1 MHCPPQLGSRRR
13 LSATTMSSPSAAAL
27 PGLADTVWG
36 QKDLRP
42 KYPKLEK
49 NEVADVVV
57 VGAGIAGLSI
67 AYNLVRSG
75 KSVVVLEYR
84 VRGAGQTGRTTAHL
98 MPWND
103 DYYYML
109 EKEFGPS
116 KTWLVG
122 DSHRQAIDWIER
134 VCKEEGIDCKF
145 KRLDGYLFANDDSS
159 DTLQK
164 LQQEFEASKRAGHED
179 ITMEVFDGKDPSLGK
194 MTHAI
199 RFPRA
204 ADFHPLMYGDSEVL
218 ILNGSCLKDL
228 GNAQAHEQ
236 QASCPSYALQSGLRY
251 IDGLADAFVKH
262 GGKLFEQS
270 RVKGQE
276 NSSVTTEDGFRV
288 DAKAV
293 VLATNS
299 PINHNLAIHA
309 RQAAYRS
316 YVVGLR
322 VAKGST
328 KSADWWSTASPYHY
342 VRIEEKAD
350 HDVLVVGGGDHPVGA
365 RQGSYL
371 NVWNNLE
378 EWARSRWSHAGERL
392 YQWSGEVYEPI
403 DKLHLHGRDPLHP
416 PGNTYIATGD
426 SGEGMTGGTIAGMV
440 ISDLICGRNNQW
452 AELYDP
458 TRLPPLS
465 METVQSEGEVAM
477 HTMQGYSDVL
487 PLKGT
492 DIAAIED
499 LVPDSGG
506 IMQQGLKKVA
516 VYRDESGTVHR
527 RSAVCPHMKC
537 IVQWNPLEKTFDCPC
552 HGSAFDP
559 YGRMINGPAKADLAP
574 I

>member
-1 MHCPPQLGSRRR
+1 MRCPPQLGSRRR
-13 LSATTMSSPSAAAL
+13 LSASTMSSLSAAAL

-42 KYPKLEK
+42 KFPKLEK

-109 EKEFGPS
+109 EKEFGTS

-134 VCKEEGIDCKF
+134 VCKEEGIDCNF

-194 MTHAI
+194 MTHAV

-204 ADFHPLMYGDSEVL
+204 ADFHPLMY
-218 ILNGSCLKDL
+218 
-228 GNAQAHEQ
+228 
-236 QASCPSYALQSGLRY
+236 
-251 IDGLADAFVKH
+251 IDGLADAFVRH
-262 GGKLFEQS
+262 GGKIFEQS
-270 RVKGQE
+270 RVKSQE

-288 DAKAV
+288 DAKDV

-350 HDVLVVGGGDHPVGA
+350 HDVLVVGGGDHPCGA
-365 RQGSYL
+365 RQDSYP
-371 NVWNNLE
+371 NVWNDLE
-378 EWARSRWSHAGERL
+378 EWARSRWSHAGEVL
-392 YQWSGEVYEPI
+392 YRWSGEVYEPI
-403 DKLHLHGRDPLHP
+403 DKLHLLGRDPLHP

-440 ISDLICGRNNQW
+440 ISDLISGRNNPW

-465 METVQSEGEVAM
+465 METAQSEGEVAM

-487 PLKGT
+487 PGKGT

-499 LVPDSGG
+499 LVPCSGG

-516 VYRDESGTVHR
+516 VYKDESGTVHR

-559 YGRMINGPAKADLAP
+559 YGRMINGPAKADLSP